1 MTTLVRKFTPPAG
14 FLLDGTKPTADHKP
28 RQQEHQADSKVFRTE
43 PLARVITPP
52 ISSASTGGGDDD
64 GSGGTAAKQG
74 GQVDGRSTSG
84 GLALL
89 SAAAENQTVE
99 DIIDE
104 SLKDF
109 DLAVCT
115 RNLQSFKTV

>member
-1 MTTLVRKFTPPAG
+1 MTTLVRKFTPPGG
-14 FLLDGTKPTADHKP
+14 FFLDGTKPTADHKP
-28 RQQEHQADSKVFRTE
+28 RQQEQKADSKVFRTE

-52 ISSASTGGGDDD
+52 ISSAPTDTVAAI
-64 GSGGTAAKQG
+64 GGTATKPGA
-74 GQVDGRSTSG
+74 QVDGRFTSG

-89 SAAAENQTVE
+89 STAAENQSVE

-115 RNLQSFKTV
+115 KNLQSFKTV